1 MDLENARQL
10 IEQYGYLAVFLSTV
24 IEGEF
29 IVVAAAAIASMGL
42 MQAHWVIA
50 AAALGAWVG
59 HLLLFAVGRWKG
71 MQLIES
77 VPVLRRHYPKANLVM
92 DKYANW
98 SVFIFQYLYGTR
110 LVSAMLFGCSTIALG
125 RFMALQVINC
135 IIWAVLAYCVG
146 HAAGMIASRLFEMIG
161 LYGLLA
167 VVMALAGIV
176 LLVYRC
182 YCHRHVA
189 GILNESRELSVAQV
203 DATQGRQ
210 IALDQL
216 AYHIGLA
223 GRSGKPL
230 SLIMLRVR
238 GGKRHEAGE
247 RLQVRLSLVAHELC
261 RLLRL
266 TDIPARFDADSFVI
280 VAPNTD
286 LAGANQAIARLQA
299 ELKREH
305 VGSGSP
311 FLFSGIAEWRPGM
324 TSGKMLDACF
334 ASLKADEKAA
344 RADGAQP
351 RFDLEGA
358 SR

>member
-1 MDLENARQL
+1 MDLDSARQL

-71 MQLIES
+71 MRLIES
-77 VPVLRRHYPKANLVM
+77 VAVLRRHYPKANLVM

-110 LVSAMLFGCSTIALG
+110 LVSAMLFGCSTIAPG

-135 IIWAVLAYCVG
+135 VIWAVLAYCVG
-146 HAAGMIASRLFEMIG
+146 HAAGMIASRLFEMFG

-167 VVMALAGIV
+167 AAMAFAGVV
-176 LLVYRC
+176 LLIYRR
-182 YCHRHVA
+182 YGHRHVA
-189 GILNESRELSVAQV
+189 GILNESREISVAQV
-203 DATQGRQ
+203 NATRGRQ

-216 AYHIGLA
+216 TYHIGLA

-247 RLQVRLSLVAHELC
+247 RLQARLSLVAHELC

-266 TDIPARFDADSFVI
+266 TDIPARFDNDSFAI

-286 LAGANQAIARLQA
+286 LAGAHQAIARLQA
-299 ELKREH
+299 GIMPEH
-305 VGSGSP
+305 VGSGRP
-311 FLFSGIAEWRPGM
+311 FLFTGVAEWKPGM
-324 TSGKMLDACF
+324 KSGKMLDDCF
-334 ASLKADEKAA
+334 AGLKVDEKVALA
-344 RADGAQP
+344 EIAQP
-351 RFDLEGA
+351 LFDLKEA